1 MSFSLFVNWE
11 KVDQR
16 IEWNFQDL
24 MEGSQRIFD
33 IEEVG
38 QQNYKE
44 IEAIKRHLRDV
55 KRNTGRDAEKEIR
68 SIQEALATLYDNQ
81 KQLDIRLAAIEN
93 DRKKYPVQGQVIEN
107 DREENLLQ
115 SQVIE
120 NQIKNCVK
128 AETEGL
134 ERKLT
139 ENILRKM
146 PERMTSAELSRAV
159 REEIRKVNGSAPVID
174 ENAMINNVFHQ
185 VLTVVRNEVLAS
197 VRNEVQASMPRFAE
211 KIGLLDE
218 RRHSEDQALIQRIQ
232 ADFQAEKEKNH
243 QLLERIKHGE
253 DKIKKLSER
262 IEEISSGKKPQPD
275 KEKVSPGE
283 NEEIQPDGE
292 GQSNGRIEVSPLFSS
307 EIGNYKQMIPKI
319 IAETEEVRK
328 TILSIMGE
336 ADLETPYLKL
346 VDKCQKKLSLL
357 YSKMEEKEYTADKA
371 ASELGKIWKQTI
383 AKALAKQD
391 IRESLEQYFNKCG
404 ARKLDWKVG
413 RLLSNED
420 YEYLEEP
427 ILYDK
432 VDEPSKNG
440 RITEIQQDTY
450 VIDYEEDGE
459 KDMVVIPGI
468 YHIGKYSR

>member
-1 MSFSLFVNWE
+1 MRFSLFVNWE
-11 KVDQR
+11 KVDER

-44 IEAIKRHLRDV
+44 IEAIKRHLRDA

-81 KQLDIRLAAIEN
+81 KQLDTRLAAIEN
-93 DRKKYPVQGQVIEN
+93 DRKKNPVQRQVIEN
-107 DREENLLQ
+107 DRKKNLVQ
-115 SQVIE
+115 SQAIE

-146 PERMTSAELSRAV
+146 PEGMTSTELSRAV
-159 REEIRKVNGSAPVID
+159 REEIRKANGSAPVID
-174 ENAMINNVFHQ
+174 ENAIINNVFHQ
-185 VLTVVRNEVLAS
+185 VLTVVRNEVFAS

-211 KIGLLDE
+211 KIGVLDE
-218 RRHSEDQALIQRIQ
+218 RRHAEDQALIQRIQ
-232 ADFQAEKEKNH
+232 ADLQAEKEKNH

-307 EIGNYKQMIPKI
+307 EIGKEN
-319 IAETEEVRK
+319 RR
-328 TILSIMGE
+328 
-336 ADLETPYLKL
+336 D
-346 VDKCQKKLSLL
+346 QK
-357 YSKMEEKEYTADKA
+357 
-371 ASELGKIWKQTI
+371 
-383 AKALAKQD
+383 
-391 IRESLEQYFNKCG
+391 
-404 ARKLDWKVG
+404 
-413 RLLSNED
+413 
-420 YEYLEEP
+420 
-427 ILYDK
+427 
-432 VDEPSKNG
+432 
-440 RITEIQQDTY
+440 
-450 VIDYEEDGE
+450 
-459 KDMVVIPGI
+459 
-468 YHIGKYSR
+468 